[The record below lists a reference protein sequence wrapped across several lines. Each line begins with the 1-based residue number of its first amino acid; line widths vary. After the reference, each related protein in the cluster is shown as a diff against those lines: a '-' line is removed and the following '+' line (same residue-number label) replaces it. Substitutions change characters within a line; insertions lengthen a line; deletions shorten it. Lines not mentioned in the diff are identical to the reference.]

1 MLTINK
7 RFSDRKLYLYG
18 GTAIVVGAV
27 CMATLVMSS
36 RPLHER
42 AAVLSSTKSADKSEQ
57 VVSAQPEEK
66 QSTDETPSV
75 ASGNSRPLSSVPVQ
89 HTSQEPLPSP
99 PALTT
104 SAASLPEVSP
114 SPDAT
119 PSLIPSESSAPMSS
133 EQPADPTNPTN
144 PTE

>member
-7 RFSDRKLYLYG
+7 RFSDRKLYLYA
-18 GTAIVVGAV
+18 GTAIVVCTVSLA
-27 CMATLVMSS
+27 MFAMSS
-36 RPLHER
+36 RPLYER

-75 ASGNSRPLSSVPVQ
+75 ASDNSRPVSSMPAQ
-89 HTSQEPLPSP
+89 RTFQEPLPSP
-99 PALTT
+99 PAPTT

-114 SPDAT
+114 SPDPT
-119 PSLIPSESSAPMSS
+119 PSPIPSESSAPAPVSS
-133 EQPADPTNPTN
+133 EQPLDPTNPT
-144 PTE
+144 E